1 MSSQKFKLA
10 VFVRDQAYCN
20 QIEEYLEKSIKMLD
34 NLEITFL
41 AENEIITEHKS
52 INLSSYMNDIKINLT
67 EKEFY
72 DSLDKKFW
80 KNKKVYK
87 ADPRHVGKSISLS
100 WEDQYKL
107 IETCKTIYSKEKFD
121 LIFMGGAA
129 YLFWIVP
136 HLVALE
142 MNLLPYKLFF
152 YDYINPYFKGARVWF
167 CTDPFWDIRTNESF
181 DFNWDISE
189 AKLHIKNL
197 RKSLVEDNFNLD
209 QNALTQSEQYTPKKL
224 KNVIKN
230 LLKLIFKFDYLS
242 KRRLK
247 ALFESKKNKKLY
259 TEFSD
264 LPQKFLLFPLNMPY
278 DEQLLLRAPGFEN
291 NYKNIEYVLKNLPED
306 CNLVIKEHPVN
317 PGMLNN
323 KIISK
328 LLEQNLNLFI
338 ISPKTPLRD
347 VLSLSNG
354 LITINSTAGL
364 ESLNVNKSVLALGMG
379 YYKDL
384 NSVYKTDNKSISSI
398 LNDMSAGQNIVNKT
412 EVDLLLIRLLN
423 QTHPGPNKFPDK
435 VEQIYSTMNEALYY
449 KIKQINKITN

>member
-1 MSSQKFKLA
+1 M
-10 VFVRDQAYCN
+10 
-20 QIEEYLEKSIKMLD
+20 
-34 NLEITFL
+34 
-41 AENEIITEHKS
+41 
-52 INLSSYMNDIKINLT
+52 
-67 EKEFY
+67 
-72 DSLDKKFW
+72 
-80 KNKKVYK
+80 
-87 ADPRHVGKSISLS
+87 ISFS
-100 WEDQYKL
+100 
-107 IETCKTIYSKEKFD
+107 
-121 LIFMGGAA
+121 A
-129 YLFWIVP
+129 
-136 HLVALE
+136 
-142 MNLLPYKLFF
+142 
-152 YDYINPYFKGARVWF
+152 
-167 CTDPFWDIRTNESF
+167 
-181 DFNWDISE
+181 
-189 AKLHIKNL
+189 
-197 RKSLVEDNFNLD
+197 
-209 QNALTQSEQYTPKKL
+209 

-364 ESLNVNKSVLALGMG
+364 ESLIVNKSVLALGMG